1 MPINQQTRTAIIER
15 SARAIANSVNLPRR
29 VRQTA
34 DDERND
40 QLTSVQVKAAFA
52 AASAAT
58 SELFDLLNSLEAE
71 LEKLRA
77 AQINWLKPIRR
88 WTDRRKAE
96 VLGAIAAG
104 RVTEAEAIATYGLY
118 SAELNRWRERLGQD
132 GGYVGRCYGRDGSDR
147 MYR

>member
-1 MPINQQTRTAIIER
+1 MTGMQDELALEIVSVATA
-15 SARAIANSVNLPRR
+15 
-29 VRQTA
+29 
-34 DDERND
+34 
-40 QLTSVQVKAAFA
+40 
-52 AASAAT
+52 
-58 SELFDLLNSLEAE
+58 ELFDLLNSLEAE

-77 AQINWLKPIRR
+77 AQITWLKPIRR

-118 SAELNRWRERLGQD
+118 VAELNRWRERLGQD